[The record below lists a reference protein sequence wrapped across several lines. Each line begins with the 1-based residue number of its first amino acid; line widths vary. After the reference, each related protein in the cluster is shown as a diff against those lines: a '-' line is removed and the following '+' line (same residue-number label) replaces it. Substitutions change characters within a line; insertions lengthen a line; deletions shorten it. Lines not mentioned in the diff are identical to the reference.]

1 MGLTI
6 KYLRPY
12 TARMAV
18 YGFFVILAVIFT
30 MATALS
36 VADFLKILFGTGE
49 AGESHSSGNLIAQWL
64 ESFYVWLISFGPQ
77 KAILYFSLSVFVLYG
92 LKNVFSYLSNV
103 QIGVVRTY
111 VVRDL
116 RNSLFSKS
124 MRQPMSYYSR
134 HRHGESLTRFSSD
147 VIEYEEHVLNSIQM
161 LTTSVISMVLYLFM
175 LLYLNVEL
183 TLFVLCC
190 LPVVVF
196 VISGIS
202 RKLKRKSHEVQQQY
216 TNLLSLIEETILGLK
231 VIKSYTAIDFSN
243 NRFRNYNAD
252 YTKRRT
258 AMFSRIYMASPV
270 SDFLGNAI
278 VIGILLFGSWL
289 VINGD
294 NALSADLFVS
304 YIMLFV
310 LMIPPSKDLT
320 TAISQ
325 MRKGAACTERLSQF
339 LQEVEERT
347 GGKPMKGLQQGISFR
362 NVGFHYEEGIEVLN
376 QVSFDIPKGKCV
388 ALVGSSG
395 SGKSTIADLLLGY
408 YSCTQGEI
416 LIDGVPIDE
425 ISLSELR
432 SHIGY
437 VGQDTQLFNDTVRNN
452 IAFGQHSVTD
462 EQVRQAACVAQA
474 DSFIQE
480 LPEGYDTVIG
490 DGGDTLSGGQRQRL
504 SIARAIVDNPEILV
518 FDEATSALDTE
529 SERLV
534 QQALDKVSE
543 GSTLLIVAHRLS
555 TIVHADEIIV
565 LEGGSIVERGT
576 HAQLMDVRGRYYQL
590 VELQK
595 LDV

>member
-1 MGLTI
+1 M
-6 KYLRPY
+6 KPY
-12 TARMAV
+12 TARMV
-18 YGFFVILAVIFT
+18 VFGFFVILSVIFT

-36 VADFLKILFGTGE
+36 VADFLKILFGTE
-49 AGESHSSGNLIAQWL
+49 QASTVPASGNLIAKWL
-64 ESFYVWLISFGPQ
+64 EEFYVWLISFGQQ
-77 KAILYFSLSVFVLYG
+77 KAILYFSLSVFLLYG
-92 LKNVFSYLSNV
+92 MKNMFGYLSNV
-103 QIGVVRTY
+103 QIGIVRTY
-111 VVRDL
+111 IVRDL
-116 RNSLFSKS
+116 RNSLFKKA
-124 MRQPMSYYSR
+124 MRQPMRYYSR
-134 HRHGESLTRFSSD
+134 HRHGENLTRFSSD
-147 VIEYEEHVLNSIQM
+147 VIEYEEHILNSIQM
-161 LTTSVISMVLYLFM
+161 LMTSIISMVLYLFM
-175 LLYLNVEL
+175 LFYLNVKL

-190 LPVVVF
+190 MPVVVF

-216 TNLLSLIEETILGLK
+216 SNLLSLIEETIVGLK

-243 NRFRNYNAD
+243 NRFRAFNAG

-294 NALSADLFVS
+294 HQLSADLFVS

-325 MRKGAACTERLSQF
+325 MRKGAACTERLSDF
-339 LQEVEERT
+339 LQEEEERSE
-347 GGKPMKGLQQGISFR
+347 GDKPYIFNDGISFR
-362 NVGFHYEEGIEVLN
+362 NVCFHYEEGIEVLN
-376 QVSFDIPKGKCV
+376 RVSFDLPKGKCV

-395 SGKSTIADLLLGY
+395 SGKSTLADLLLGY
-408 YSCTQGEI
+408 YTCNSGEI
-416 LIDGVPIDE
+416 LIDNTPIND
-425 ISLSELR
+425 IPLDDLR
-432 SHIGY
+432 RHIGY
-437 VGQDTQLFNDTVRNN
+437 VGQDTLLFNDTVRNN
-452 IAFGQHSVTD
+452 IAFGQASVTD
-462 EQVRQAACVAQA
+462 ELIYKAAEIAQA
-474 DSFIQE
+474 DAFIRQ
-480 LPEGYDTVIG
+480 LPNGYDTVIG

-504 SIARAIVDNPEILV
+504 SIARAIVSNPDILV

-534 QQALDKVSE
+534 QQALDKISE
-543 GSTLLIVAHRLS
+543 GRTILMVAHRLS
-555 TIVHADEIIV
+555 TIVQADEILV
-565 LEGGSIVERGT
+565 LEKGAIVERGT
-576 HAQLMDVRGRYYQL
+576 HAELMALGGRYSQL

>member
-1 MGLTI
+1 MGLTR

-12 TARMAV
+12 TARMVV
-18 YGFFVILAVIFT
+18 YGLFVILSVIFT

-49 AGESHSSGNLIAQWL
+49 VSESPSSGNLIAQWL

-77 KAILYFSLSVFVLYG
+77 KAVLYFSLSVFVLYG
-92 LKNVFSYLSNV
+92 LKNVFGYLSNV

-116 RNSLFSKS
+116 RNSLFAKS
-124 MRQPMSYYSR
+124 MRQPMSYFSR

-147 VIEYEEHVLNSIQM
+147 VIEYEEHILNSIQM
-161 LTTSVISMVLYLFM
+161 LTTSVISMVLYLLM
-175 LLYLNVEL
+175 LLYLNVKL

-190 LPVVVF
+190 LPIVVF

-243 NRFRNYNAD
+243 NRFRSYNAD

-294 NALSADLFVS
+294 HALTADLFVS

-339 LQEVEERT
+339 LNEAEERN
-347 GGKPMKGLQQGISFR
+347 GGKPMNGLQQGISFR
-362 NVGFHYEEGIEVLN
+362 NVGFHYEEGSEVLN

-395 SGKSTIADLLLGY
+395 SGKSTLADLLLGY
-408 YSCTQGEI
+408 YSCTHGSI

-432 SHIGY
+432 RHIGY
-437 VGQDTQLFNDTVRNN
+437 VCQDTQLFNDTVRNN
-452 IAFGQHSVTD
+452 IAFGHPMVTD
-462 EQVRQAACVAQA
+462 DQVFRAACIAQA
-474 DSFIQE
+474 DSFIKE
-480 LPEGYDTVIG
+480 LPDGFETVIG

-504 SIARAIVDNPEILV
+504 SIARAIVANPDILV

-543 GSTLLIVAHRLS
+543 GRTLLIVAHRLS
-555 TIVHADEIIV
+555 TIVHADEIVV

-576 HAQLMDVRGRYYQL
+576 HAQLMEARGRYFQL

>member
-1 MGLTI
+1 MGLTR
-6 KYLRPY
+6 KYMKPY

-18 YGFFVILAVIFT
+18 YGFFVILSVIFT

-49 AGESHSSGNLIAQWL
+49 ASQSHASGNLIAQWL

-77 KAILYFSLSVFVLYG
+77 KAILYFSLSVFVLYT
-92 LKNVFSYLSNV
+92 LKNVFGYLSNV
-103 QIGVVRTY
+103 QIGIVRTN

-116 RNSLFSKS
+116 RNSLFAKS

-134 HRHGESLTRFSSD
+134 HRHGENLTRFSSD
-147 VIEYEEHVLNSIQM
+147 VIEYEEHILNSIQM
-161 LTTSVISMVLYLFM
+161 LTTSVISMVLYLLM
-175 LLYLNVEL
+175 LLYLNVKL

-190 LPVVVF
+190 LPIVVF

-243 NRFRNYNAD
+243 NRFRHYNAD

-294 NALSADLFVS
+294 HALSADLFVS

-339 LQEVEERT
+339 LQEAEERT

-362 NVGFHYEEGIEVLN
+362 NVGFHYEEGVEVLN

-395 SGKSTIADLLLGY
+395 SGKSTLADLLLGY
-408 YSCTQGEI
+408 YSCTSGSV
-416 LIDGVPIDE
+416 LIDGVSIDE
-425 ISLSELR
+425 LSLSELR
-432 SHIGY
+432 RHIGY
-437 VGQDTQLFNDTVRNN
+437 VGQDTQLFNDTIRNN
-452 IAFGQHSVTD
+452 IAFGQPSVTD
-462 EQVRQAACVAQA
+462 DQVRKAACIAQA
-474 DSFIQE
+474 DEFINE
-480 LPEGYDTVIG
+480 LPNGYDTVIG

-504 SIARAIVDNPEILV
+504 SIARAIVGNPDILV

-543 GSTLLIVAHRLS
+543 GRTLLIVAHRLS

-576 HAQLMDVRGRYYQL
+576 HAQLIEARGRYFQL

>member
-1 MGLTI
+1 M
-6 KYLRPY
+6 KPY
-12 TARMAV
+12 TARMV
-18 YGFFVILAVIFT
+18 VFGFFVILSVIFT

-36 VADFLKILFGTGE
+36 VADFLKILFGTE
-49 AGESHSSGNLIAQWL
+49 QASTVPASGNLIAKWL
-64 ESFYVWLISFGPQ
+64 EEFYVWLISFGQQ
-77 KAILYFSLSVFVLYG
+77 KAILYFSLSVFLLYG
-92 LKNVFSYLSNV
+92 MKNVFGYLSNV
-103 QIGVVRTY
+103 QIGIVRTY
-111 VVRDL
+111 IVRDL
-116 RNSLFSKS
+116 RNSLFKKA
-124 MRQPMSYYSR
+124 MRQPMRYYSR
-134 HRHGESLTRFSSD
+134 HRHGENLTRFSSD
-147 VIEYEEHVLNSIQM
+147 VIEYEEHILNSIQM
-161 LTTSVISMVLYLFM
+161 LMTSIISMVLYLFM
-175 LLYLNVEL
+175 LFYLNVKL

-190 LPVVVF
+190 MPVVVF

-216 TNLLSLIEETILGLK
+216 SNLLSLIEETIVGLK

-243 NRFRNYNAD
+243 NRFRAFNAD

-294 NALSADLFVS
+294 HQLSADLFVS

-325 MRKGAACTERLSQF
+325 MRKGAACTERLSDF
-339 LQEVEERT
+339 LQEEEERSE
-347 GGKPMKGLQQGISFR
+347 GDKPYIFNDGISFR
-362 NVGFHYEEGIEVLN
+362 NVCFHYEEGIEVLN
-376 QVSFDIPKGKCV
+376 RVSFDLPKGKCV

-395 SGKSTIADLLLGY
+395 SGKSTLADLLLGY
-408 YSCTQGEI
+408 YTCNSGEI
-416 LIDGVPIDE
+416 LIDNTPIND
-425 ISLSELR
+425 IPLDDLR
-432 SHIGY
+432 RHIGY
-437 VGQDTQLFNDTVRNN
+437 VGQDTLLFNDTVRNN
-452 IAFGQHSVTD
+452 IAFGQASVTD
-462 EQVRQAACVAQA
+462 ELIYKAAEIAQA
-474 DSFIQE
+474 DAFIRQ
-480 LPEGYDTVIG
+480 LPNGYDTVIG

-504 SIARAIVDNPEILV
+504 SIARAIVSNPDILV

-534 QQALDKVSE
+534 QQALDKISE
-543 GSTLLIVAHRLS
+543 GRTILMVAHRLS
-555 TIVHADEIIV
+555 TIVQADEILV
-565 LEGGSIVERGT
+565 LEKGAIVERGT
-576 HAQLMDVRGRYYQL
+576 HAELMALGGRYSQL

>member
-18 YGFFVILAVIFT
+18 YGFFVILSVIFT

-49 AGESHSSGNLIAQWL
+49 SGESHSSGNLIAQWL

-347 GGKPMKGLQQGISFR
+347 GGKPMQGLQQGISFR

-543 GSTLLIVAHRLS
+543 GRTLLIVAHRLS

>member
-1 MGLTI
+1 M
-6 KYLRPY
+6 KPY
-12 TARMAV
+12 TARMV
-18 YGFFVILAVIFT
+18 VFGFFVILSVIFT

-36 VADFLKILFGTGE
+36 VADFLKILFGTE
-49 AGESHSSGNLIAQWL
+49 QASTVPVSGNLIAKWL
-64 ESFYVWLISFGPQ
+64 EEFYVWLISFGQQ
-77 KAILYFSLSVFVLYG
+77 KAILYFSLSVFLLYG
-92 LKNVFSYLSNV
+92 MKNVFGYLSNV
-103 QIGVVRTY
+103 QIGIVRTY
-111 VVRDL
+111 IVRDL
-116 RNSLFSKS
+116 RNSLFKKA
-124 MRQPMSYYSR
+124 MRQPMRYYSR
-134 HRHGESLTRFSSD
+134 HRHGENLTRFSSD
-147 VIEYEEHVLNSIQM
+147 VIEYEEHILNSIQM
-161 LTTSVISMVLYLFM
+161 LMTSIISMVLYLFM
-175 LLYLNVEL
+175 LFYLNVKL

-190 LPVVVF
+190 MPVVVF

-216 TNLLSLIEETILGLK
+216 SNLLSLIEETIVGLK

-243 NRFRNYNAD
+243 NRFRAFNAD

-294 NALSADLFVS
+294 HQLSADLFVS

-325 MRKGAACTERLSQF
+325 MRKGAACTERLSDF
-339 LQEVEERT
+339 LQEEEERSE
-347 GGKPMKGLQQGISFR
+347 GDKPYIFNEGISFR
-362 NVGFHYEEGIEVLN
+362 NVCFHYEEGIEVLN
-376 QVSFDIPKGKCV
+376 RVSFDLPKGKCV

-395 SGKSTIADLLLGY
+395 SGKSTLADLLLGY
-408 YSCTQGEI
+408 YTCNSGEI
-416 LIDGVPIDE
+416 LIDNTPIND
-425 ISLSELR
+425 IPLDDLR
-432 SHIGY
+432 RHIGY
-437 VGQDTQLFNDTVRNN
+437 VGQDTLLFNDTVRNN
-452 IAFGQHSVTD
+452 IAFGQASVTD
-462 EQVRQAACVAQA
+462 ELIYKAAEIAQA
-474 DSFIQE
+474 DAFIRQ
-480 LPEGYDTVIG
+480 LPNGYDTVIG

-504 SIARAIVDNPEILV
+504 SIARAIVSNPDILV

-534 QQALDKVSE
+534 QQALDKISE
-543 GSTLLIVAHRLS
+543 GRTILMVAHRLS
-555 TIVHADEIIV
+555 TIVQADEILV
-565 LEGGSIVERGT
+565 LEKGAIVERGT
-576 HAQLMDVRGRYYQL
+576 HAELMALGGRYSQL

>member
-1 MGLTI
+1 M
-6 KYLRPY
+6 KPY
-12 TARMAV
+12 TARMV
-18 YGFFVILAVIFT
+18 VFGFFVILSVIFT

-36 VADFLKILFGTGE
+36 VADFLKILFGTE
-49 AGESHSSGNLIAQWL
+49 QASTVPASGNLIAKWL
-64 ESFYVWLISFGPQ
+64 EEFYVWLISFGQQ
-77 KAILYFSLSVFVLYG
+77 KAILYFSLSVFLLYG
-92 LKNVFSYLSNV
+92 MKNVFGYLSNV
-103 QIGVVRTY
+103 QIGIVRTY
-111 VVRDL
+111 IVRDL
-116 RNSLFSKS
+116 RNSLFKKA
-124 MRQPMSYYSR
+124 MRQPMRYYSR
-134 HRHGESLTRFSSD
+134 HRHGENLTRFSSD
-147 VIEYEEHVLNSIQM
+147 VIEYEEHILNSIQM
-161 LTTSVISMVLYLFM
+161 LMTSIISMVLYLFM
-175 LLYLNVEL
+175 LFYLNVKL

-190 LPVVVF
+190 MPVVVF

-216 TNLLSLIEETILGLK
+216 SNLLSLIEETIVGLK

-243 NRFRNYNAD
+243 NRFRAFNAG

-294 NALSADLFVS
+294 HQLSADLFVS

-325 MRKGAACTERLSQF
+325 MRKGAACTERLSDF
-339 LQEVEERT
+339 LQEEEERSE
-347 GGKPMKGLQQGISFR
+347 GDKPYIFNDGISFR
-362 NVGFHYEEGIEVLN
+362 NVCFHYEEGIEVLN
-376 QVSFDIPKGKCV
+376 RVSFDLPKGKCV

-395 SGKSTIADLLLGY
+395 SGKSTLADLLLGY
-408 YSCTQGEI
+408 YTCNSGEI
-416 LIDGVPIDE
+416 LIDNTPIND
-425 ISLSELR
+425 IPLDDLR
-432 SHIGY
+432 RHIGY
-437 VGQDTQLFNDTVRNN
+437 VGQDTLLFNDTVRNN
-452 IAFGQHSVTD
+452 IAFGQASVTD
-462 EQVRQAACVAQA
+462 ELIYKAAEIAQA
-474 DSFIQE
+474 DAFIRQ
-480 LPEGYDTVIG
+480 LPNGYDTVIG

-504 SIARAIVDNPEILV
+504 SIARAIVSNPDILV

-534 QQALDKVSE
+534 QQALDKISE
-543 GSTLLIVAHRLS
+543 GRTILMVAHRLS
-555 TIVHADEIIV
+555 TIVQADEILV
-565 LEGGSIVERGT
+565 LEKGAIVERGT
-576 HAQLMDVRGRYYQL
+576 HAELMALGGRYSQL

>member
-1 MGLTI
+1 M
-6 KYLRPY
+6 KPY
-12 TARMAV
+12 TARMV
-18 YGFFVILAVIFT
+18 VFGFFVILSVIFT

-36 VADFLKILFGTGE
+36 VADFLKILFGTE
-49 AGESHSSGNLIAQWL
+49 QASTVPASGNLIAKWL
-64 ESFYVWLISFGPQ
+64 EEFYVWLISFGQQ
-77 KAILYFSLSVFVLYG
+77 KAILYFSLSVFLLYG
-92 LKNVFSYLSNV
+92 MKNVFGYLSNV
-103 QIGVVRTY
+103 QIGIVRTY
-111 VVRDL
+111 IVRDL
-116 RNSLFSKS
+116 RNSLFKKA
-124 MRQPMSYYSR
+124 MRQPMRYYSR
-134 HRHGESLTRFSSD
+134 HRHGENLTRFSSD
-147 VIEYEEHVLNSIQM
+147 VIEYEEHILNSIQM
-161 LTTSVISMVLYLFM
+161 LMTSIISMVLYFFM
-175 LLYLNVEL
+175 LFYLNVKL

-190 LPVVVF
+190 MPVVVF

-216 TNLLSLIEETILGLK
+216 SNLLSLIEETIVGLK

-243 NRFRNYNAD
+243 NRFRAFNAG

-294 NALSADLFVS
+294 HQLSADLFVS

-325 MRKGAACTERLSQF
+325 MRKGAACTERLSDF
-339 LQEVEERT
+339 LQEEEERSE
-347 GGKPMKGLQQGISFR
+347 GDKPYIFNDGISFR
-362 NVGFHYEEGIEVLN
+362 NVCFHYEEGIEVLN
-376 QVSFDIPKGKCV
+376 RVSFDLPKGKCV

-395 SGKSTIADLLLGY
+395 SGKSTLADLLLGY
-408 YSCTQGEI
+408 YTCNSGEI
-416 LIDGVPIDE
+416 LIDNTPIND
-425 ISLSELR
+425 IPLDDLR
-432 SHIGY
+432 RHIGY
-437 VGQDTQLFNDTVRNN
+437 VGQDTLLFNDTVRNN
-452 IAFGQHSVTD
+452 IAFGQASVTD
-462 EQVRQAACVAQA
+462 ELIYKAAEIAQA
-474 DSFIQE
+474 DAFIRQ
-480 LPEGYDTVIG
+480 LPNGYDTVIG

-504 SIARAIVDNPEILV
+504 SIARAIVSNPDILV

-534 QQALDKVSE
+534 QQALDKISE
-543 GSTLLIVAHRLS
+543 GRTILMVAHRLS
-555 TIVHADEIIV
+555 TIVQADEILV
-565 LEGGSIVERGT
+565 LEKGAIVERGT
-576 HAQLMDVRGRYYQL
+576 HAELMALGGRYSQL